1 MVIKLTYK
9 IKNAGAVFNCKDR
22 NEEKINFNE
31 WGLQKIITQTGSSAR
46 IGILNL
52 LIEDEKAIISD
63 DELSVTIPHDEI
75 AKLEQ
80 WQTIGLGLPEIAP
93 FRLVIDT
100 KNTLASNDF
109 SIEYGFSYPDSMPAT
124 GAQRSGS
131 IIDHNKKKFIL
142 PDPLYSIANLI
153 DHYQQQP
160 IQDMDERFLWWAKIR
175 EILPDEVEMGSFLR
189 RINVVKPE
197 TFTIDIKETTGDIQV
212 TPRFVISP
220 QKNRSE
226 ENIEDSKEPE
236 NLIPQKVQDEF
247 SNLFHRYQD
256 TKSRYSL
263 NNKWF
268 IVIPKSLKIALQT
281 VRKVNSA
288 SIEKKRAFI
297 HNPRAEIKKELEK
310 LIDDEAIESIFVETP
325 LFLGDRIKCL
335 GIWQPKAG
343 IYIKTEKSEWLPSEA
358 IPSVIGIPIN
368 GSIHNIRTKDLP
380 ELEKK
385 IEEALENDI
394 EEIEFK
400 GHKLRIDDQLLKTV
414 KRASQIF
421 IPQKPPDNLKK
432 EREKENTD
440 RDTEVPIIYDHIEEL
455 GISTGPNKIRTC
467 IDESPPELS
476 RGIQLQAHQKKGFS
490 WLQRHWRIAST
501 GALLADDMGLGKTL
515 QALTFI
521 KWVTRQM
528 KAGCT
533 NFRPHLIVAPTG
545 LLKNWEAEA
554 GKFLP
559 QYSLGSL
566 FKAHGAQF
574 RMCYEKGWTT
584 AAHELKEAG
593 WVLTTYETLRDKINA
608 FIKVYWAVVVFDE
621 VQKIKNPKSMV
632 TDMAKSLKAEFTLA
646 MTGTP
651 VENSLVDLWCIS
663 DAVQPGCLGTLKDF
677 AAKYIPN
684 GKSGEYNL
692 SQLKNRLERPK
703 SSPLIL
709 RRTKDIHWTERPE
722 KKEKLYPNEM
732 PLEQARAYTSAIERA
747 KNQRERKRGTM
758 LKVIQ
763 ELRSISLHPMMQ
775 KDVWEQHEK
784 FIEASARLRATF
796 KILDEIAQHEEKVL
810 IFVEYL
816 KMQSALSEII
826 EQRYNCDKVMII
838 NGHVSGVKRQAR
850 VDKFQRSLKGFD
862 AMILSPRAG
871 GLGLNLTAAT
881 NVIHLSRWWNPAIE
895 DQCSDRAYRIGQ
907 KRSVTIHY
915 PMAIHPA
922 YGNKHSFDIKLHEL
936 LEKKRNLSQR
946 LLAPPAGTGDDVK
959 WLFEHSIIRGENSSN
974 GERSSQK
981 KMAEI
986 NLDRID
992 LMEPIEFENWVLN
1005 QMVKKGFDIKKTPVT
1020 GDKGA
1025 DGIAIPREPNKP
1037 AILIQCKHTQGGRRI
1052 GIAAVDE
1059 IITAQQSYSD
1069 QYPGADLMVV
1079 TNAKGFENSA
1089 KNKAKKNNVRLIS
1102 RNCLKNL

>member
-1 MVIKLTYK
+1 MDIKLTYK

-31 WGLQKIITQTGSSAR
+31 WRLHKIITQTGSSAR

-131 IIDHNKKKFIL
+131 IIDHNKKNFIL
-142 PDPLYSIANLI
+142 PDPLYSIVNLI
-153 DHYQQQP
+153 DHYQQRP
-160 IQDMDERFLWWAKIR
+160 IQDMDERFLWWSKIR
-175 EILPDEVEMGSFLR
+175 EILPNEVEIGSFLR

-197 TFTIDIKETTGDIQV
+197 TFTIDIKETMGDIQI
-212 TPRFVISP
+212 TPRFVMSP
-220 QKNRSE
+220 QRNRSE
-226 ENIEDSKEPE
+226 QNIEDSEDPE
-236 NLIPQKVQDEF
+236 NLIPPKVQDEF
-247 SNLFHRYQD
+247 NGLFHKYQD
-256 TKSRYSL
+256 TKSRYAL
-263 NNKWF
+263 TNKWF
-268 IVIPKSLKIALQT
+268 IVIPRSLKIALQA
-281 VRKVNSA
+281 VRKINNA
-288 SIEKKRAFI
+288 SIEKRRAFI
-297 HNPRAEIKKELEK
+297 HNPRAKIKKELEG
-310 LIDDEAIESIFVETP
+310 LIDDEVIESIFVETP

-343 IYIKTEKSEWLPSEA
+343 IYIKTEKSEWLPSGT
-358 IPSVIGIPIN
+358 IPPVIGIPIN
-368 GSIHNIRTKDLP
+368 GSIHNISTKDLP
-380 ELEKK
+380 ELERE
-385 IEEALENDI
+385 IEKALKNNI
-394 EEIEFK
+394 EKIEFK
-400 GHKLRIDDQLLKTV
+400 GHKLRIDDQLSKTV

-421 IPQKPPDNLKK
+421 IPQKPHENLKK
-432 EREKENTD
+432 EKENENTD
-440 RDTEVPIIYDHIEEL
+440 KEVPIIYDHIEEL
-455 GISTGPNKIRTC
+455 GISISPNKIRTC
-467 IDESPPELS
+467 IDESSPELS
-476 RGIQLQAHQKKGFS
+476 KGIQLQVHQEEGFR
-490 WLQRHWRIAST
+490 WLKNHWRIAST

-521 KWVTRQM
+521 KWVTQQM
-528 KAGCT
+528 KSGCIK
-533 NFRPHLIVAPTG
+533 FRPHLVVAPTG
-545 LLKNWEAEA
+545 LLKNWEAETD
-554 GKFLP
+554 KFLP
-559 QYSLGSL
+559 QDSLGSL
-566 FKAHGAQF
+566 FKAHGTQF
-574 RMCYEKGWTT
+574 RKFCEKGWIT
-584 AAHELKEAG
+584 AAQELKNAG

-608 FIKVYWAVVVFDE
+608 FIKVYWAVVIFDE
-621 VQKIKNPKSMV
+621 VQKIKNPKAMV

-663 DAVQPGCLGTLKDF
+663 DAVQPGFLGTLKDF

-684 GKSGEYNL
+684 GKSEEYNL
-692 SQLKNRLERPK
+692 LQLKNRIGRPQ

-709 RRTKDIHWTERPE
+709 RRTKDVHWVERPE

-747 KNQRERKRGTM
+747 KNQREQKRGTM
-758 LKVIQ
+758 LQVIQ
-763 ELRSISLHPMMQ
+763 ELRAISLHPMLQ
-775 KDVWEQHEK
+775 EDVWGRHEQ

-796 KILDEIAQHEEKVL
+796 RILDEIAKLEEKVL

-826 EQRYNCDKVMII
+826 ERRYNCDKVMII

-862 AMILSPRAG
+862 TMILSPKAG
-871 GLGLNLTAAT
+871 GIGLNLTAAT
-881 NVIHLSRWWNPAIE
+881 NVIHLSRWWNPAVE

-915 PMAIHPA
+915 PLAIHPT
-922 YGNKHSFDIKLHEL
+922 YGNQHSFDIKLHEL

-946 LLAPPAGTGDDVK
+946 LLAPPAGKDDDVK
-959 WLFEHSIIRGENSSN
+959 WLFEHSIIKGENTNNCVHSS
-974 GERSSQK
+974 K
-981 KMAEI
+981 KTVAEI
-986 NLDRID
+986 NLNRID

-1005 QMVKKGFDIKKTPVT
+1005 QMLKKGFDIKKTPVT

-1052 GIAAVDE
+1052 GVAAVDE
-1059 IITAQQSYSD
+1059 IITAQRSYSD

-1079 TNAKGFENSA
+1079 TNAKGFDNSA